1 MAMRSIQSNVLSFG
15 LVNIPVKLYSAN
27 DTSEKISFNQLHA
40 TKHTR
45 LKQQMYDPDT
55 GEVVPKEQIVKGY
68 EHAKDQYVVFTPE
81 ELAAIEEDS
90 DKRMEISEFVPA
102 ESVDPL
108 YLDTIYFMGPDKGA
122 ERAFQL
128 LLAALKDTKRSAVV
142 TYKAR
147 GRENVALVRPLGT
160 ILALQNL
167 RYTDEVRSPL
177 EVPNAE
183 AEVKPAEVALAKQL
197 VEAQAAEAFDPS
209 KYKNEHKERLKTIID
224 KKLKGEKIEA
234 PAPKAATPAVG
245 DLMAALTASIN
256 AKKPAPKGKG
266 KKAG

>member
-1 MAMRSIQSNVLSFG
+1 MTLRAIQSNVLSFG
-15 LVNIPVKLYSAN
+15 LVNIPVRVYSAS

-45 LKQQMYDPDT
+45 LKQQMYDPET
-55 GEVVPKEQIVKGY
+55 NEVVPKEQIVKGY

-90 DKRMEISEFVPA
+90 DKRMEIGEFVPA
-102 ESVDPL
+102 ETVDPL

-122 ERAFQL
+122 ERAFRL
-128 LLAALKDTKRSAVV
+128 FVTALKETKREAVV
-142 TYKAR
+142 KYIAR
-147 GRENVALVRPLGT
+147 GRESVALVRPLGD

-183 AEVKPAEVALAKQL
+183 AEVKSTEVALAKQL
-197 VEAQAAEAFDPS
+197 IEASAAEAFEPS
-209 KYKNEHKERLKTIID
+209 KYKNEHKERLKSIIE
-224 KKLKGEKIEA
+224 KKLKGESIEA
-234 PAPKAATPAVG
+234 PKPKAAAPQVG
-245 DLMAALTASIN
+245 DLMAALSASLN
-256 AKKPAPKGKG
+256 AKKPE
-266 KKAG
+266 KKTKKKTG